1 MRMHEYSWYL
11 FVFFMQAHIMKDHPV
26 ATITTALAQ
35 QIVQRTTQII
45 PFKVNLID
53 AQGVILASTD
63 PGRVGSVHPG
73 AQLALARG
81 ASVELD
87 ATAARLLPGARP
99 GINLPLLVRGGVCG
113 VVGLTGEPEAVRQF
127 GELVRA
133 MAEMMLEQAQLV
145 SELQHEKRYRE
156 EFVSQLIA
164 RSGVSDTAMQA
175 WAARLALDLRVPRA
189 MLMLQVA
196 HGGEQLE
203 QVLSQLQ
210 QAQAA
215 LHLRWP
221 ALLTAVVSPG
231 ELAMLD
237 AFPAS
242 GPQPARAQQARQRL
256 QELQQVAQQALTLPF
271 TLAMGVALP
280 GLDGASASYESAR
293 QTARVGRARDAA
305 QPLHSYLE
313 LSLPVLLSSLQD
325 GWQAG
330 QLRQVLA
337 QLRSR
342 DRSGVLLRTLDAW
355 FGHHSHPTATA
366 KALHIH
372 RNTLDYRLQKIAG
385 LTGLKLDE
393 TDDRL
398 LLYVALQLT
407 MAADF
412 DKE

>member
-1 MRMHEYSWYL
+1 MRN
-11 FVFFMQAHIMKDHPV
+11 HPV

-53 AQGVILASTD
+53 AQGMILASTD

-87 ATAARLLPGARP
+87 AAAARLLPGARP
-99 GINLPLLVRGGVCG
+99 GINLPLLVRGIVCG

-164 RSGVSDTAMQA
+164 RSGVSDAAMQA

-189 MLMLQVA
+189 MFV
-196 HGGEQLE
+196 LE
-203 QVLSQLQ
+203 VPEAGKRLDQVLTQLQ
-210 QAQAA
+210 QVQADLA
-215 LHLRWP
+215 LRWP

-237 AFPAS
+237 AFPAA
-242 GPQPARAQQARQRL
+242 GPQQARAQQGRQRL
-256 QELQQVAQQALTLPF
+256 QELQQVAQQALASPF

-293 QTARVGRARDAA
+293 QTARVGRARDQA

-313 LSLPVLLSSLQD
+313 LSLPVLLSGLQD

-330 QLRQVLA
+330 QLRQTLA
-337 QLRSR
+337 PLRAR
-342 DRSGVLLRTLDAW
+342 DRSGVLLRTLSAW
-355 FGHHSHPTATA
+355 FRHHSHPTATA
-366 KALHIH
+366 RALHIH
-372 RNTLDYRLQKIAG
+372 RNTLDYRLQKVAE
-385 LTGLKLDE
+385 LTGLNLDE

-412 DKE
+412 TQE

>member
-1 MRMHEYSWYL
+1 
-11 FVFFMQAHIMKDHPV
+11 MKTHPV

-87 ATAARLLPGARP
+87 AAAARLLPGARP
-99 GINLPLLVRGGVCG
+99 GINLPLLVRGVVCG

-164 RSGVSDTAMQA
+164 RSGVSDAAMQA
-175 WAARLALDLRVPRA
+175 WAARLTLDLRVPRA
-189 MLMLQVA
+189 MFV
-196 HGGEQLE
+196 LE
-203 QVLSQLQ
+203 VPEAGKRLDQVLTQLQ
-210 QAQAA
+210 QVQADLA
-215 LHLRWP
+215 LRWP

-237 AFPAS
+237 AFPAA
-242 GPQPARAQQARQRL
+242 GPQQARAQQGRQRL
-256 QELQQVAQQALTLPF
+256 QELQQVAQQALASPF

-293 QTARVGRARDAA
+293 QTARVGRARDQA

-313 LSLPVLLSSLQD
+313 LSLPVLLSGLQD

-330 QLRQVLA
+330 QLRQTLA
-337 QLRSR
+337 PLRAC
-342 DRSGVLLRTLDAW
+342 DRSGVLLRTLSAW
-355 FGHHSHPTATA
+355 FRHHSHPTATA
-366 KALHIH
+366 RALHIH
-372 RNTLDYRLQKIAG
+372 RNTLDYRLQKVAE
-385 LTGLKLDE
+385 LTGLNLDE

-412 DKE
+412 TQE

>member
-1 MRMHEYSWYL
+1 
-11 FVFFMQAHIMKDHPV
+11 MKDHTV
-26 ATITTALAQ
+26 ATITAALAQ
-35 QIVQRTTQII
+35 QIVERTTQII
-45 PFKVNLID
+45 PFNVNLID

-87 ATAARLLPGARP
+87 AQAARLLPGARA
-99 GINLPLLVRGGVCG
+99 GINLPLLVRGVVCG

-164 RSGVSDTAMQA
+164 RSGVSDAAMQA
-175 WAARLALDLRVPRA
+175 WAARLTLDLRVPRA
-189 MLMLQVA
+189 MFV
-196 HGGEQLE
+196 LE
-203 QVLSQLQ
+203 VPEAGKRLDQVLTQLQ
-210 QAQAA
+210 QVQADLA
-215 LHLRWP
+215 LRWP

-237 AFPAS
+237 AFPAA
-242 GPQPARAQQARQRL
+242 GPQQARAQQGRQRL
-256 QELQQVAQQALTLPF
+256 QELQQVAQQALASPF

-293 QTARVGRARDAA
+293 QTARVGRARDQA

-313 LSLPVLLSSLQD
+313 LSLPVLLSGLQD

-330 QLRQVLA
+330 QLRQTLA
-337 QLRSR
+337 PLRAR
-342 DRSGVLLRTLDAW
+342 DRSGVLLRTLSAW
-355 FGHHSHPTATA
+355 FRHHSHPTATA
-366 KALHIH
+366 RALHIH
-372 RNTLDYRLQKIAG
+372 RNTLDYRLQKVAE
-385 LTGLKLDE
+385 LTGLNLDE

-412 DKE
+412 TQE

>member
-1 MRMHEYSWYL
+1 M
-11 FVFFMQAHIMKDHPV
+11 
-26 ATITTALAQ
+26 ITTALAQ
-35 QIVQRTTQII
+35 QIVERTMQVM

-53 AQGVILASTD
+53 GQGVILASGN
-63 PGRVGSVHPG
+63 PARVGSLHPG
-73 AQLALARG
+73 AQQALARG
-81 ASVELD
+81 ASVEID
-87 ATAARLLPGARP
+87 AQAARLLPGAQP
-99 GINLPLLVRGGVCG
+99 GINLPLTVRGEICG
-113 VVGLTGEPEAVRQF
+113 VVGLTGEPAAVRQF
-127 GELVRA
+127 GELVRV

-156 EFVSQLIA
+156 QFVAQLIA
-164 RSGVSDTAMQA
+164 RSGVSDAAMQA
-175 WAARLALDLRVPRA
+175 WAARLALDLQVPRA
-189 MLMLQVA
+189 ILVLQVE

-203 QVLSQLQ
+203 QVLCQLQ

-215 LHLRWP
+215 LALRWP

-237 AFPAS
+237 AFPATGS
-242 GPQPARAQQARQRL
+242 PQVRAALARQRL
-256 QELQQVAQQALTLPF
+256 QELHQVARQALTSPS

-280 GLDGASASYESAR
+280 GLDGASASYQSAR

-313 LSLPVLLSSLQD
+313 LSLPVLLSGLQD

-330 QLRQVLA
+330 QLRQTLA
-337 QLRSR
+337 PLQAR
-342 DRSGVLLRTLDAW
+342 DHSGVLLRTLAAW
-355 FGHHSHPTATA
+355 FRHHSHPTATA
-366 KALHIH
+366 RALHIH
-372 RNTLDYRLQKIAG
+372 RNTLEYRLQKIAG
-385 LTGLKLDE
+385 LTGLNLDE

-412 DKE
+412 K

>member
-1 MRMHEYSWYL
+1 
-11 FVFFMQAHIMKDHPV
+11 MKTHPV

-53 AQGVILASTD
+53 AQGMILASTD

-87 ATAARLLPGARP
+87 AAAARLLPGARP
-99 GINLPLLVRGGVCG
+99 GINLPLLVRGVVCG

-164 RSGVSDTAMQA
+164 RSGVSDAAMQA

-189 MLMLQVA
+189 MFV
-196 HGGEQLE
+196 LE
-203 QVLSQLQ
+203 VPEAGKRLDQVLTQLQ
-210 QAQAA
+210 QVQADLA
-215 LHLRWP
+215 LRWP

-237 AFPAS
+237 AFPAA
-242 GPQPARAQQARQRL
+242 GPQQVRAQQGRQRL
-256 QELQQVAQQALTLPF
+256 QELQQVAQQALTSPF

-293 QTARVGRARDAA
+293 QTARVGRARDQA

-313 LSLPVLLSSLQD
+313 LSLPVLLSGLQH

-330 QLRQVLA
+330 QLRQTLA
-337 QLRSR
+337 PLRAR
-342 DRSGVLLRTLDAW
+342 DRSGVLLRTLSAW
-355 FGHHSHPTATA
+355 FRHHSHPTATA
-366 KALHIH
+366 RALHIH
-372 RNTLDYRLQKIAG
+372 RNTLDYRLQKVAE
-385 LTGLKLDE
+385 LTGLNLDE

-412 DKE
+412 TQE

>member
-1 MRMHEYSWYL
+1 
-11 FVFFMQAHIMKDHPV
+11 MKTHPV

-87 ATAARLLPGARP
+87 AAAARLLPGARP
-99 GINLPLLVRGGVCG
+99 GINLPLLVRGVVCG

-133 MAEMMLEQAQLV
+133 LAEMMLEQAQLV

-164 RSGVSDTAMQA
+164 RSGVSDAAMQA
-175 WAARLALDLRVPRA
+175 WAARLTLDLRVPRA
-189 MLMLQVA
+189 MFV
-196 HGGEQLE
+196 LE
-203 QVLSQLQ
+203 VPEAGKRLDQVLTQLQ
-210 QAQAA
+210 QVQADLA
-215 LHLRWP
+215 LRWP

-237 AFPAS
+237 AFPAA
-242 GPQPARAQQARQRL
+242 GPQQARAQQGRQRL
-256 QELQQVAQQALTLPF
+256 QELQQVVQQALASPF

-293 QTARVGRARDAA
+293 QTARVGRARDQA

-313 LSLPVLLSSLQD
+313 LSLPVLLSGLQD

-330 QLRQVLA
+330 QLRQTLA
-337 QLRSR
+337 PLRAR
-342 DRSGVLLRTLDAW
+342 DRSGVLLRTLSAW
-355 FGHHSHPTATA
+355 FRHHSHPTATA
-366 KALHIH
+366 RALHIH
-372 RNTLDYRLQKIAG
+372 RNTLDYRLQKVAE
-385 LTGLKLDE
+385 LTGLNLDE

-412 DKE
+412 TQE

>member
-1 MRMHEYSWYL
+1 ML
-11 FVFFMQAHIMKDHPV
+11 
-26 ATITTALAQ
+26 TIDSLLAQ
-35 QIVQRTTQII
+35 DIVRRTMHII
-45 PFKVNLID
+45 AFSVNVID
-53 AQGVILASTD
+53 ARGVILASGD
-63 PGRVGSVHPG
+63 PQRVGDRHPG
-73 AQLALARG
+73 AQQALARR
-81 ASVELD
+81 ASVEID
-87 ATAARLLPGARP
+87 AAAARLLPGARP
-99 GINLPLLVRGGVCG
+99 GINLPLMVRNEICG
-113 VVGLTGEPEAVRQF
+113 VIGLTGEPDAVRQF
-127 GELVRA
+127 GELVRV

-189 MLMLQVA
+189 MLVLQVE

-210 QAQAA
+210 QVQTA

-221 ALLTAVVSPG
+221 VLLTAVVSPG

-237 AFPAS
+237 AFPVT
-242 GPQPARAQQARQRL
+242 GNLQARILQARLRL
-256 QELQQVAQQALTLPF
+256 QELQQVARQALGAPF
-271 TLAMGVALP
+271 SLAMGVALP

-313 LSLPVLLSSLQD
+313 LSLPVLLSGLQD

-330 QLRQVLA
+330 QLRQTLA
-337 QLRSR
+337 QLQAR
-342 DRSGVLLRTLDAW
+342 DRSGVLLRTLAAW
-355 FGHHSHPTATA
+355 FRHHSHPTATA

-372 RNTLDYRLQKIAG
+372 RNTLDYRLQKIAE
-385 LTGLKLDE
+385 LTGLNLDE

-398 LLYVALQLT
+398 LLYVALQLS
-407 MAADF
+407 AYPSR
-412 DKE
+412 

>member
-1 MRMHEYSWYL
+1 
-11 FVFFMQAHIMKDHPV
+11 MKVHTV
-26 ATITTALAQ
+26 ATISTALAQ
-35 QIVQRTTQII
+35 QIVERTTQII
-45 PFKVNLID
+45 PFNVNLID

-87 ATAARLLPGARP
+87 AQAARLLPGARA
-99 GINLPLLVRGGVCG
+99 GINLPLLVRGVVCG

-189 MLMLQVA
+189 MLVLQVE

-203 QVLSQLQ
+203 QALNQLQ

-215 LHLRWP
+215 LHSRWP

-237 AFPAS
+237 AFPVT
-242 GPQPARAQQARQRL
+242 GTQQARAQQARQRL
-256 QELQQVAQQALTLPF
+256 RELQQVAGQALGSSF

-280 GLDGASASYESAR
+280 GLDGASASYASAR

-313 LSLPVLLSSLQD
+313 LSLPVLLSGLQE

-330 QLRQVLA
+330 QLRQTLA
-337 QLRSR
+337 PLQAR
-342 DRSGVLLRTLDAW
+342 DRSGLLLRTLNAW
-355 FGHHSHPTATA
+355 FRHHSHPTATA

-372 RNTLDYRLQKIAG
+372 RNTLDYRLQKIAE

-412 DKE
+412 TQE

>member
-1 MRMHEYSWYL
+1 
-11 FVFFMQAHIMKDHPV
+11 MKTHPV

-87 ATAARLLPGARP
+87 AAAARLLPGARP
-99 GINLPLLVRGGVCG
+99 GINLPLLVRGVVCG

-164 RSGVSDTAMQA
+164 RSGVSDAAMQA
-175 WAARLALDLRVPRA
+175 WAARLTLDLRVPRA
-189 MLMLQVA
+189 MFV
-196 HGGEQLE
+196 LE
-203 QVLSQLQ
+203 VPEAGKRLDQVLTQLQ
-210 QAQAA
+210 QVQADLA
-215 LHLRWP
+215 LRWP

-237 AFPAS
+237 AFPAA
-242 GPQPARAQQARQRL
+242 GPQQARAQQGRQRL
-256 QELQQVAQQALTLPF
+256 QELQQVAQQALASPF

-293 QTARVGRARDAA
+293 QTARVGRARDQA

-313 LSLPVLLSSLQD
+313 LSLPVLLSGLQD

-330 QLRQVLA
+330 QLRQTLA
-337 QLRSR
+337 PLRAR
-342 DRSGVLLRTLDAW
+342 DRSGVLLRTLSAW
-355 FGHHSHPTATA
+355 FRHHSHPTATA
-366 KALHIH
+366 RALHIH
-372 RNTLDYRLQKIAG
+372 RNTLDYRLQKVAE
-385 LTGLKLDE
+385 LTGLNLDE

-412 DKE
+412 TQE

>member
-1 MRMHEYSWYL
+1 
-11 FVFFMQAHIMKDHPV
+11 MKDHTV

-53 AQGVILASTD
+53 AQGVILASSD

-87 ATAARLLPGARP
+87 AQGARLLPGARA
-99 GINLPLLVRGGVCG
+99 GINLPLLVRGVVCG

-189 MLMLQVA
+189 MLVLQVE
-196 HGGEQLE
+196 HGGVQLE
-203 QVLSQLQ
+203 QALNQLQ

-215 LHLRWP
+215 LHSRWP

-237 AFPAS
+237 AFPIT
-242 GPQPARAQQARQRL
+242 GTQQARMLQARQRL
-256 QELQQVAQQALTLPF
+256 QELQQVAGPALSSPLNSPF

-280 GLDGASASYESAR
+280 GLDGASASYQSAR

-313 LSLPVLLSSLQD
+313 LSLPVLLSGLQD

-330 QLRQVLA
+330 QLRQTLA
-337 QLRSR
+337 PLQAR
-342 DRSGVLLRTLDAW
+342 DRSGVLLRTLAAW
-355 FGHHSHPTATA
+355 FRHHSHPTATA
-366 KALHIH
+366 RALHIH
-372 RNTLDYRLQKIAG
+372 RNTLDYRLQKIAE

-393 TDDRL
+393 TEDRL

-412 DKE
+412 TQE

>member
-1 MRMHEYSWYL
+1 ML
-11 FVFFMQAHIMKDHPV
+11 
-26 ATITTALAQ
+26 TIDSLLAQ
-35 QIVQRTTQII
+35 DIVRRTMHII
-45 PFKVNLID
+45 AFSVNVID
-53 AQGVILASTD
+53 ARGVILASGD
-63 PGRVGSVHPG
+63 PQRVGDRHPG
-73 AQLALARG
+73 AQQALARG
-81 ASVELD
+81 ASVEID
-87 ATAARLLPGARP
+87 AAAARLLPGARP
-99 GINLPLLVRGGVCG
+99 GINLPLMVRNEICG
-113 VVGLTGEPEAVRQF
+113 VIGLTGEPDAVRQF
-127 GELVRA
+127 GELVRV

-189 MLMLQVA
+189 MLVLQVE

-210 QAQAA
+210 QVQTA

-221 ALLTAVVSPG
+221 VLLTAVVSPG

-237 AFPAS
+237 AFPVT
-242 GPQPARAQQARQRL
+242 GNLQARILQARLRL
-256 QELQQVAQQALTLPF
+256 QELQQVARQALGAPF
-271 TLAMGVALP
+271 SLAMGVALP

-313 LSLPVLLSSLQD
+313 LSLPVLLSGLQD

-330 QLRQVLA
+330 QLRQTLA
-337 QLRSR
+337 QLQAR
-342 DRSGVLLRTLDAW
+342 DRSGVLLRTLAAW
-355 FGHHSHPTATA
+355 FRHHSHPTATA

-385 LTGLKLDE
+385 LTGLNLDE

-398 LLYVALQLT
+398 LLYVALQLS
-407 MAADF
+407 AYPSR
-412 DKE
+412 